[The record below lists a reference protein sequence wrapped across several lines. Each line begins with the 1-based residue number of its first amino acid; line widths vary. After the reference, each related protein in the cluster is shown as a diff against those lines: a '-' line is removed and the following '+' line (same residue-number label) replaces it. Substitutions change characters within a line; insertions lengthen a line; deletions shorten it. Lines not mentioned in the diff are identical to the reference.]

1 MEANTID
8 VREWLAKNKQ
18 MRPFGVN
25 QRVQEVVHENLE
37 ILIPRGIYVKLDVM
51 NVFGFGVER
60 LCSVE
65 SVLDIDWVD
74 LINLAA
80 GISTLW
86 NTGFIK

>member
-1 MEANTID
+1 MVD

-25 QRVQEVVHENLE
+25 QRVQEVVHDNLE
-37 ILIPRGIYVKLDVM
+37 ILIPQGVQVKMAAM
-51 NVFGFGVER
+51 NVFGFGIER

-65 SVLDIDWVD
+65 SVHEINWVE
-74 LINLAA
+74 LVNLAA

-86 NTGFIK
+86 SAGFVKE